1 MSQLL
6 IKPWLAACCCMV
18 VFMIFWGGLTRL
30 TDAGLSIVE
39 WKPVSGIVPP
49 LNNAEW
55 QDEFSKYQQSVE
67 YKQKNINM
75 TLFDWCFANFFV
87 LLRNSSSYGARLSRT
102 HSRRRK

>member
-18 VFMIFWGGLTRL
+18 VFMIFWGGFTRL

-55 QDEFSKYQQSVE
+55 
-67 YKQKNINM
+67 
-75 TLFDWCFANFFV
+75 
-87 LLRNSSSYGARLSRT
+87 
-102 HSRRRK
+102 